1 MKKRKK
7 FTRSLNSTGDEGFRH
22 DILEAMKGLTATV
35 QNMDTVVAEKVLAG
49 VDTKIDEKIN
59 ARVGQVEQVLANQ
72 IE

>member
-1 MKKRKK
+1 
-7 FTRSLNSTGDEGFRH
+7 
-22 DILEAMKGLTATV
+22 MKGLTATV